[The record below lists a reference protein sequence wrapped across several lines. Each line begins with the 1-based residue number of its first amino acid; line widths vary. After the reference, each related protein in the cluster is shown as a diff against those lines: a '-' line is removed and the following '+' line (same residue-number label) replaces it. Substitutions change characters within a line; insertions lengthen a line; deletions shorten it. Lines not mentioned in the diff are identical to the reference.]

1 MAEPI
6 RLVREE
12 TIRERV
18 AAVFARRAAEL
29 RALLP
34 AARVEHIGSTAVPGS
49 LTKGD
54 LDLCVVVEDAE
65 FDAAARTLSERLAIH
80 QPENWSPTLASFT
93 APSEDGIDI
102 GVQLVPA
109 GSRDERLF
117 IGWRDRLRADP
128 ELRTR
133 YDELKLRHGGDGMDV
148 YRDAKERLIKESRP
162 QADQGRKAPYAS
174 ILRTTQSAATVN
186 NGFLQ

>member
-6 RLVREE
+6 PLLREE
-12 TIRERV
+12 MIRERV

-54 LDLCVVVEDAE
+54 LDICVIVEGAD
-65 FDAAARTLSERLAIH
+65 FDAAARALTDRLSIH

-93 APSEDGIDI
+93 APSEDGIDV

-109 GSRDERLF
+109 GSRDELLF

-128 ELRTR
+128 ELRSR
-133 YDELKLRHGGDGMDV
+133 YDELKRRHGGDGIGA
-148 YRDAKERLIKESRP
+148 YRDAKERLIK
-162 QADQGRKAPYAS
+162 AS
-174 ILRTTQSAATVN
+174 IGLRV
-186 NGFLQ
+186 

>member
-6 RLVREE
+6 PLVREK

-18 AAVFARRAAEL
+18 AAVFARRAEEL

-34 AARVEHIGSTAVPGS
+34 GARVEHIGSTAVPGS

-54 LDLCVVVEDAE
+54 LDICVVVEEAD
-65 FDAAARTLSERLAIH
+65 FGAAASTLGDRLAIH

-93 APSEDGIDI
+93 APGEDGIDV

-133 YDELKLRHGGDGMDV
+133 YDEVKRRRAGDGIDA
-148 YRDAKERLIKESRP
+148 YRDAKERLIKESI
-162 QADQGRKAPYAS
+162 APS
-174 ILRTTQSAATVN
+174 
-186 NGFLQ
+186 G